1 MVEDSADD
9 ALLVTRELQRAGH
22 QLEFERVDTA
32 SALQAAL
39 DRQAWDL
46 IIADHSMPGFSGFAA
61 LTLVRE
67 RGLDVPFIFVS
78 GTLGE
83 DVAVE
88 AMKAGAND
96 YVVKGNLKRLLPAME
111 RELREAQ
118 VRWARRRAEVALAHS
133 EQRLMGILESAL
145 DALVTMNGDGVITGW
160 SPQAE
165 TIFGWTKSDALG
177 RTLAETVIP
186 PPSRDAHR
194 RGLARFLATGEGPI
208 LRRRLEVTALHKS
221 GREFPVELTITPVR
235 LGDVWEFSAFV
246 RDITERKRT
255 ERLLAAQNAVPLV
268 LSESATLAEAVP
280 RVLQAVCECLSWD
293 VGGVWMIDR
302 QAQVLRCVDLW
313 CAPAAR
319 AERFV
324 ALSRRMT
331 LGVGVGLPGRVWASG
346 G

>member
-1 MVEDSADD
+1 MGDALRVLMVEDSADD

-39 DRQAWDL
+39 DRQAGDL
-46 IIADHSMPGFSGFAA
+46 TIADHSMPGFSGFAA

-177 RTLAETVIP
+177 RTLAET
-186 PPSRDAHR
+186 A
-194 RGLARFLATGEGPI
+194 
-208 LRRRLEVTALHKS
+208 
-221 GREFPVELTITPVR
+221 
-235 LGDVWEFSAFV
+235 
-246 RDITERKRT
+246 
-255 ERLLAAQNAVPLV
+255 
-268 LSESATLAEAVP
+268 
-280 RVLQAVCECLSWD
+280 
-293 VGGVWMIDR
+293 
-302 QAQVLRCVDLW
+302 
-313 CAPAAR
+313 
-319 AERFV
+319 
-324 ALSRRMT
+324 
-331 LGVGVGLPGRVWASG
+331 
-346 G
+346 